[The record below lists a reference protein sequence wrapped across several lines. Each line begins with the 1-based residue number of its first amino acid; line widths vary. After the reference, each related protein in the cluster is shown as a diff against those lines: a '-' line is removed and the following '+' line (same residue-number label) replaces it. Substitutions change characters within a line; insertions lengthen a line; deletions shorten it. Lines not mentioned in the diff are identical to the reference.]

1 MNKEIPE
8 EFKTKDREELYM
20 DIIMLSNY
28 VNKLKI
34 EIEDLKAK
42 LSLKNGEVI
51 KKRADNFKLKSEL
64 GYQAITIN
72 KMKEDK
78 DNIIDINY
86 EETNRDN
93 STE

>member
-1 MNKEIPE
+1 MNKEIPN
-8 EFKTKDREELYM
+8 EFKDKSREELYM

-28 VNKLKI
+28 INKLKN
-34 EIEDLKAK
+34 ELLDVKAK
-42 LSLKNGEVI
+42 LSLKKGEMI
-51 KKRADNFKLKSEL
+51 NKRSENFKLKSEL
-64 GYQAITIN
+64 VYQAITIN

-93 STE
+93 STT

>member
-28 VNKLKI
+28 INKLKI
-34 EIEDLKAK
+34 EIEDLKAN

-64 GYQAITIN
+64 GYQAIAIN

-93 STE
+93 STT

>member
-28 VNKLKI
+28 VNKLKN
-34 EIEDLKAK
+34 ELLDVKAK
-42 LSLKNGEVI
+42 LSLKKGEMI
-51 KKRADNFKLKSEL
+51 NKRSENFKLKSEL

-93 STE
+93 STT

>member
-1 MNKEIPE
+1 MAQQIPN
-8 EFKTKDREELYM
+8 EFKDKSREELYM

-28 VNKLKI
+28 VNKLKN
-34 EIEDLKAK
+34 EIEDVKAK
-42 LSLKNGEVI
+42 LSLKKGEMI
-51 KKRADNFKLKSEL
+51 NKRSENFKLKSEL

-93 STE
+93 STT

>member
-1 MNKEIPE
+1 MNKEIPN
-8 EFKTKDREELYM
+8 EFKDKSREELYM

-28 VNKLKI
+28 INKLKN
-34 EIEDLKAK
+34 ELLDVKAK
-42 LSLKNGEVI
+42 LSLKKGEMI
-51 KKRADNFKLKSEL
+51 NKRSENFKLKSEL

-93 STE
+93 STT

>member
-1 MNKEIPE
+1 MAQQIPN
-8 EFKTKDREELYM
+8 EFKDKSREELYM

-28 VNKLKI
+28 VNKLKN
-34 EIEDLKAK
+34 ELLDVKAN
-42 LSLKNGEVI
+42 LSLKKGEMI
-51 KKRADNFKLKSEL
+51 NKRSENFKLKSEL

-93 STE
+93 STT

>member
-1 MNKEIPE
+1 MNKEIPN
-8 EFKTKDREELYM
+8 EFKDKSREELYM

-28 VNKLKI
+28 INKLKN
-34 EIEDLKAK
+34 ELLDVKAK
-42 LSLKNGEVI
+42 LSLKKGEMI
-51 KKRADNFKLKSEL
+51 NKRSENFKLKSEL
-64 GYQAITIN
+64 GYQAIAIN

-93 STE
+93 STT

>member
-28 VNKLKI
+28 INKLKI
-34 EIEDLKAK
+34 EIEDLKAN

>member
-1 MNKEIPE
+1 MDKEIPE
-8 EFKTKDREELYM
+8 EFKDKSREELYM

-28 VNKLKI
+28 VNKLKS
-34 EIEDLKAK
+34 EIEDLKAN
-42 LSLKNGEVI
+42 LSLKKGEMI
-51 KKRADNFKLKSEL
+51 NKRSENFKLKSEL
-64 GYQAITIN
+64 GHQAITIN

>member
-1 MNKEIPE
+1 MAQQIPN
-8 EFKTKDREELYM
+8 EFKDKSREELYM

-28 VNKLKI
+28 VNKLKN
-34 EIEDLKAK
+34 EIEDLKAN
-42 LSLKNGEVI
+42 LSLKKGEMI
-51 KKRADNFKLKSEL
+51 NKRSENFKLKSEL

-93 STE
+93 STT

>member
-28 VNKLKI
+28 VNKLKN
-34 EIEDLKAK
+34 ELLDVKAK
-42 LSLKNGEVI
+42 LSLKKGEMI
-51 KKRADNFKLKSEL
+51 NKRSENFKLKSEL
-64 GYQAITIN
+64 GYQAIAIN

-93 STE
+93 STT

>member
-28 VNKLKI
+28 INKLKI
-34 EIEDLKAK
+34 EIEDLKAN

-93 STE
+93 STT

>member
-28 VNKLKI
+28 INKLKI
-34 EIEDLKAK
+34 EIDDLKAK

>member
-20 DIIMLSNY
+20 DIIMLFNY

>member
-28 VNKLKI
+28 VNKLKN
-34 EIEDLKAK
+34 ELLDLKAK